1 MLGFPQRSLGKE
13 CERSTFLYTGTSPFR
28 LKLGCLRKTPQLAV
42 LQEHGPSRQQL
53 NLVYSTTLTQ
63 GQNPFRLK
71 LGCVCTTSYLVV
83 LQGQGPSRQQ
93 LNLMCSTTLTQ
104 GQNPFRLKLGF
115 VCITIRGH
123 FE

>member
-1 MLGFPQRSLGKE
+1 MIHFPLCGVII
-13 CERSTFLYTGTSPFR
+13 
-28 LKLGCLRKTPQLAV
+28 LAV
-42 LQEHGPSRQQL
+42 LQGQGPSRQQL
-53 NLVYSTTLTQ
+53 SLVYSTTLTQ
-63 GQNPFRLK
+63 GHNPFRLK